1 MLRSLLF
8 VGAGSFAGGVLRFLI
23 SLLMEKHTSSPFPLG
38 TFVVNFLGC
47 LLIGLLFGYF
57 EKNDLLDSEMRLL
70 LVVGFC
76 GGFTTFSSFISENLM
91 LVRQGQFVLF
101 AVYALL
107 SFVLGMLAV
116 YLGHRIA

>member
-23 SLLMEKHTSSPFPLG
+23 SLLMEKHTSSSFPLG